1 RDRFERF
8 RQRCL
13 HARRRHGCPD
23 SECSGDGFAPV
34 ARHAARS
41 HRMSE
46 RIRVLVV
53 DDSAL
58 MRKLIPAILERDS
71 SIEVVGTAMDGAF
84 ALRKIE
90 ELEPDVVTLDLEMPR
105 MDGLEMLRLIMRSA
119 PLPVILFSTHS
130 KEGGYATLKALA
142 LGAVDFLAKPK
153 DAAAGHLEEIADRL
167 IAKIKVAKHA
177 AKRKLPPVT
186 VKEEL
191 PKLAKASHPA
201 LAPRRVIAIGIS
213 TGGPNALQF
222 MLSQIP
228 SDFLSTILVVQHM
241 PEGFT
246 EMFAKR
252 LDECCPLEVH
262 EARSGDLL
270 LAGRVLIC
278 PGNRHIMVRRMPR
291 GDMAVLS
298 DGPPV
303 NGHRPSADVLF
314 HSVSQEFGLTA
325 VGVLM
330 TGMGDDGAEG
340 LGAIKAAGGMTIAQS
355 EDTCVVSGMPHAA
368 IIKGYANKI
377 IPLEGVAAF
386 LMSNYGAERNPADK
400 LEKNDKY
407 DKNEKVEGTPVSS
420 QRS

>member
-1 RDRFERF
+1 
-8 RQRCL
+8 
-13 HARRRHGCPD
+13 
-23 SECSGDGFAPV
+23 
-34 ARHAARS
+34 
-41 HRMSE
+41 MSE

-58 MRKLIPAILERDS
+58 MRKLIPAILARDS

-84 ALRKIE
+84 ALKKIE
-90 ELEPDVVTLDLEMPR
+90 ELRPDVVTLDLEMPR
-105 MDGLEMLRLIMRSA
+105 MDGLEMLRLIMRRA
-119 PLPVILFSTHS
+119 PLPIILFSTHS
-130 KEGGYATLKALA
+130 TKGGYATLKALA

-153 DAAAGHLEEIADRL
+153 DAAAGHLEEIADQL
-167 IAKIKVAKHA
+167 IAKIKVAKRA

-191 PKLAKASHPA
+191 PKLAKASRPA
-201 LAPRRVIAIGIS
+201 LAPRRVIAVGIS
-213 TGGPNALQF
+213 TGGPNALQYV
-222 MLSQIP
+222 LSQIP
-228 SDFLSTILVVQHM
+228 SDFLSTIVVVQHM

-252 LDECCPLEVH
+252 LDECCPLEVQ

-278 PGNRHIMVRRMPR
+278 PGNRHMMVRRMPR
-291 GDMAVLS
+291 GDMVVLS

-314 HSVSQEFGLTA
+314 HSVAQEFSLMS

-330 TGMGDDGAEG
+330 TGMGEDGAEG

-355 EDTCVVSGMPHAA
+355 EDTCVVSGMPRAA
-368 IIKGYANKI
+368 ILKGYANKV
-377 IPLEGVAAF
+377 IPLEGLGTF
-386 LMSNYGAERNPADK
+386 LANHYGV
-400 LEKNDKY
+400 EKNSAEKDPG
-407 DKNEKVEGTPVSS
+407 EKVEKDEKPERTPVSS
-420 QRS
+420 HRS

>member
-1 RDRFERF
+1 
-8 RQRCL
+8 
-13 HARRRHGCPD
+13 
-23 SECSGDGFAPV
+23 
-34 ARHAARS
+34 
-41 HRMSE
+41 MSE

-58 MRKLIPAILERDS
+58 MRKLIPAILARDC

-84 ALRKIE
+84 ALKKIE
-90 ELEPDVVTLDLEMPR
+90 ELQPDVVTLDLEMPR

-119 PLPVILFSTHS
+119 PLPIILFSTHS

-142 LGAVDFLAKPK
+142 FGAVDFLAKPK
-153 DAAAGHLEEIADRL
+153 DAGAGHLEEIADQL

-186 VKEEL
+186 VREEL
-191 PKLAKASHPA
+191 PAPTKHARPA
-201 LAPRRVIAIGIS
+201 LQPRRVIAVGIS
-213 TGGPNALQF
+213 TGGPNALQY

-228 SDFLSTILVVQHM
+228 ADFLSTILVVQHM

-278 PGNRHIMVRRMPR
+278 PGNRHMMVRRMPR
-291 GDMAVLS
+291 GDIAVLS

-314 HSVSQEFGLTA
+314 HSLAQEFSLMA

-330 TGMGDDGAEG
+330 TGMGEDGAEG

-355 EDTCVVSGMPHAA
+355 EESCVVSGMPRAA
-368 IIKGYANKI
+368 ILKGYANKV
-377 IPLEGVAAF
+377 IPLEGLGTFLAAH
-386 LMSNYGAERNPADK
+386 YGAEKNPG
-400 LEKNDKY
+400 EKDLG
-407 DKNEKVEGTPVSS
+407 EKAEKDEKPGRTPVTSH
-420 QRS
+420 RS